1 MIFFKRSKIKR
12 ISKKIKALKLSR
24 VHNQPSTAALKKEA
38 ALYHQLARIY
48 RALEGKKKYP
58 FAHEM
63 VVECYRNSAAIED
76 SEAQY
81 ILAKYLLDTAKFRD
95 ALQIEGIF
103 ASELNEKLRD
113 ECFSESLIFLKM
125 AIDLNHIQA
134 KRLYGLCYINGWGVA
149 VDQDKGFEF
158 VVSSIEQEGSWD
170 KVTQIFTAIGLN
182 KPEFYTAMM
191 KHRTK

>member
-12 ISKKIKALKLSR
+12 LSKKIKALKLNR

-38 ALYHQLARIY
+38 ALYHQLAKIY

-63 VVECYRNSAAIED
+63 VVECYRSSAAIED
-76 SEAQY
+76 SEAQF
-81 ILAKYLLDTAKFRD
+81 ILAKYLLDAAKFRET
-95 ALQIEGIF
+95 LQLEGIF
-103 ASELNEKLRD
+103 ASELNEKVRD
-113 ECFSESLIFLKM
+113 QHLAEALVFLKM

-134 KRLYGLCYINGWGVA
+134 KRLYGLCYINGWGVP

-170 KVTQIFTAIGLN
+170 KVPQIFAAIGLN
-182 KPEFYTAMM
+182 KPEFYTALM